1 MQSACGVQ
9 FIQRW
14 KGWRLEGSD
23 DGGDCDG
30 KDCVDRG
37 PRDSKEEAEEG
48 PSGDANHGGEKREPE
63 SEEEEPE
70 SKEEM

>member
-1 MQSACGVQ
+1 VSNSYNVGKA
-9 FIQRW
+9 
-14 KGWRLEGSD
+14 
-23 DGGDCDG
+23 GGL
-30 KDCVDRG
+30 KVVTMAATAMARTAWI
-37 PRDSKEEAEEG
+37 DSKEEAEEG